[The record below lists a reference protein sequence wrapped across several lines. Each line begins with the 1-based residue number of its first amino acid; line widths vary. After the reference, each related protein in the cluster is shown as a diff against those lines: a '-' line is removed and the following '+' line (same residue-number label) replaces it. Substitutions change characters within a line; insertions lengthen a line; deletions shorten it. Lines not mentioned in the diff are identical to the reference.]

1 MCTIYEAMSCH
12 VTHISDST
20 YISIILSVFV
30 LQRQQDSDATAGW
43 PVLSPSSESRVM
55 NPESRVPVS
64 LSSENWTM
72 IYEALSQ
79 TSY

>member
-1 MCTIYEAMSCH
+1 MLRIYVC
-12 VTHISDST
+12 DST

-43 PVLSPSSESRVM
+43 PVFSPALWFRVT
-55 NPESRVPVS
+55 NPESRVPSPVSPVPVS